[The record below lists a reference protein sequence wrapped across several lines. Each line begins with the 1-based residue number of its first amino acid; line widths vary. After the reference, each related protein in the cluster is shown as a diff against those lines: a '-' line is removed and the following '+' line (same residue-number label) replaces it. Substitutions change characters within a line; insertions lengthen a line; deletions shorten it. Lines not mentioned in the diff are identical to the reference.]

1 MRRFLL
7 VVLASLA
14 LAGFVGFAS
23 AAETRYEN
31 PDLASDAVRLE
42 AEVGKLAAGF
52 SGQTAAQ
59 LRGAAQ
65 AALVRHDNAAALA
78 ALAAVAGKAPK
89 DPAAWLA
96 YSRAALIYETLGDSS
111 VTKQIA
117 TTAAFLAYSHA
128 STEADKATAL
138 AALAESFA
146 RRQLWRPALTA
157 YRASLALVDAA
168 PVRKVYDS
176 LRESHGFR
184 ILGYKVDNE
193 SAAPRACFEF
203 SEPLARGK
211 GDFAPYVAISGSA
224 NGAISTEEQQ
234 LCVEGLRHGEHYAI
248 VLRPALPAAD
258 GETLGKA
265 ADYEIYVR
273 DRSPQVRFTGR
284 NYVLPRT
291 GQEGIPVVSVNTPR
305 IDVEIVRIGDRNL
318 LPTVRSEDFLGQLYP
333 YRLRQYVE
341 GEGTKIWSGVL
352 DVAPELN
359 KEVTTAFPVLEA
371 VGKLEP
377 GIYVMAAS
385 PSTGAPAAGGED
397 EESYDAKATQWF
409 IVSDLGLTAFS
420 GKDGIHIFVR
430 SLASAKPATA
440 SLRLVARN
448 NEILATKSADASGHV
463 HFDPGLS
470 RGTGGLAPGLL
481 VAEDGKG
488 DYGFLDLGQAAFD
501 LTDRGVAGREPA
513 KALDALVFSERGVYR
528 SGETVYLTALLR
540 DAKGIARE
548 ALPLTLVARRP
559 DGVEYKRV
567 QVADDGQGGR
577 AYALPLVSGVS
588 PGTWRVEAFVDPKA
602 EAVGS
607 TSFLVEDYVPERLEL
622 TLEASAEAAR
632 AGQKLEISA
641 LARYLYGAP
650 GADLEISG
658 NVEVQKAEATS
669 LPALKGYEAGL
680 ADEEFETVASELEE
694 TWTTDANGKAKL
706 AVPIPDV
713 AAPHLLEA
721 KVILRA
727 GEPGGRAVE
736 RSLTLP
742 ILPKAP
748 VLGVK
753 KTFDQLTDGAAATFD
768 VIAVGPDGKRLARKG
783 VTWSLYKVD
792 NDYQYYRA
800 DGRWSYERV
809 KSSKRV
815 ATGKVDLS
823 AEAPAK
829 ISAIVALGTYR
840 LDVASVTPG
849 DLPTSV
855 TFESGWSGT
864 ASAETPDLLEV
875 GLDKKSYAAGDTMR
889 LRINSRFAGTATLA
903 ILGESLAD
911 TIPLDLAVGETVKTL
926 PVSRDW
932 GTSAYV
938 VVLAHRPLDTAAR
951 RMPGRALGLA
961 WFSIDSDTHKLEVA
975 LPLPEKARPRQPLS
989 VPIEIAGLSS
999 GEEARVVVAAVD
1011 VGILNLTDYEWPDPQ
1026 TYFFGQRRLSAE
1038 IRDLYGF
1045 LIDGMQGTRGAI
1057 RSGGDEGASLGA
1069 EKPTQEPLALF
1080 SGIVKVGADGKA
1092 KVAFDLPAF
1101 NGTVR
1106 VMALAWGKTK
1116 VGAATKD
1123 VIIRDPVVVQA
1134 TAPRFLTDGD
1144 KSRFHLQIDNVE
1156 GPAGD
1161 YALDVVVTGGLSVAP
1176 EASHRKVK
1184 LEAKARK
1191 AFTIPVVAKAIG
1203 RAEVALKLTGPGLAL
1218 DQTLALNVAPA
1229 TLDLYRRSVRS
1240 LEPGGTLIVSKDL
1253 LADFVAGTGAVSVAL
1268 SPIAGVDVPALLQ
1281 ALDRY
1286 PYGCT
1291 EQVVSR
1297 ALPLLYVNKLATTA
1311 NLGIDPDTDQ
1321 RVRDAILRVLSR
1333 QDSSG
1338 AFGLWSASDAE
1349 DMWLHSYATDFL
1361 TRAREANFSV
1371 PQKAMDQAL
1380 ERLRNLV
1387 ANSSEIGAGQGPAIA
1402 YAAYVLARN
1411 GRPVMGDL
1419 RYLADTKIERLDS
1432 PLSRAHL
1439 AAALAL
1445 LGDRTRAATVFT
1457 KAAER
1462 LATIGNPLYSQA
1474 DYGSRLRD
1482 GAALVALAVET
1493 DMAQAE
1499 IQRAVRVVEDARGKT
1514 SFTTTQEN
1522 AFLTLAAEAL
1532 AGSTETMSVAIDGTP
1547 QKGAAYRTWT
1557 AKALDAGKAT
1567 IENKGRAPVKIV
1579 LGTSGNPLQPEPA
1592 AERGYKVERAYYSL
1606 AGEPVAPGALKQ
1618 NDRIVVA
1625 LTITEFE
1632 AAAARLLLVDRLPAG
1647 LEIDN
1652 PALYEGGSTEGLG
1665 FLESKVAPAHSEY
1678 RDDRF
1683 VAAFNRNGSEKA
1695 TFSVAYIVRAVTPG
1709 HYVLPAA
1716 TVEDMYRPERFG
1728 RTGFGSID
1736 IAERK

>member
-1 MRRFLL
+1 MRRFFLG
-7 VVLASLA
+7 VLAFLA
-14 LAGFVGFAS
+14 LAGFAA
-23 AAETRYEN
+23 AAERRFET

-42 AEVGKLAAGF
+42 AQAAKSAAGF
-52 SGQTAAQ
+52 SGQSQAQ
-59 LRGAAQ
+59 LRGAVQ
-65 AALVRHDNAAALA
+65 AAVARNDKAAALA
-78 ALAAVAGKAPK
+78 ALAAVAGVSAK
-89 DPAAWLA
+89 DSAAWVG
-96 YSRAALIYETLGDSS
+96 YSRAALTLIDDDEFRR
-111 VTKQIA
+111 VA
-117 TTAAFLAYSHA
+117 TTAAYLAYQRAA
-128 STEADKATAL
+128 SGPDKATAL
-138 AALAESFA
+138 VALAQAYA
-146 RRQLWRPALTA
+146 RREMWRPALSA
-157 YRASLALVDAA
+157 YHASLDFVDAA
-168 PVRKVYDS
+168 PVRKAYDS
-176 LRESHGFR
+176 LRETYGFR
-184 ILGYKVDNE
+184 IVGYKVDNE

-211 GDFAPYVAISGSA
+211 ADFAPYVAISGSA
-224 NGAISTEEQQ
+224 DGAISTEEQQ

-248 VLRPALPAAD
+248 VLRPALPSAE

-291 GQEGIPVVSVNTPR
+291 GQEGIPVVSINMQR

-318 LPTVRSEDFLGQLYP
+318 LPTIRSEDFLGQLYP
-333 YRLRQYVE
+333 YRLKQYVE
-341 GEGTKIWSGVL
+341 GDGTKIWSGTL
-352 DVAPELN
+352 DVASELN

-397 EESYDAKATQWF
+397 EESYDSKATQWF

-420 GKDGIHIFVR
+420 GKDGIHVLVR
-430 SLASAKPATA
+430 SLASARPTGA
-440 SLRLVARN
+440 SVRLVARN
-448 NEILATKSADASGHV
+448 NEILATKAADASGHV

-501 LTDRGVAGREPA
+501 LTDRGVSGRTPA

-540 DAKGIARE
+540 DGKGLARE
-548 ALPLTLVARRP
+548 GLPLTLVARRP

-567 QVADDGQGGR
+567 QVADEGQGGR
-577 AYALPLVSGVS
+577 AYALPLQSGVA
-588 PGTWRVEAFVDPKA
+588 PGTWRVEAFVDPKS
-602 EAVGS
+602 EPVGA

-622 TLEASAEAAR
+622 TLEASAKTAR

-650 GADLEISG
+650 GSDLEIAGS
-658 NVEVQKAEATS
+658 VEVKRAETVS
-669 LPALKGYEAGL
+669 LPALQGYEAGL
-680 ADEEFETVASELEE
+680 SDEEFGTGATELEE

-706 AVPIPDV
+706 AVPIRDV
-713 AAPHLLEA
+713 AAPHLLET

-768 VIAVGPDGKRLARKG
+768 VIAVGTAGTRLARKG
-783 VTWSLYKVD
+783 VTWSLYKVE
-792 NDYQYYRA
+792 NGYQWYRA
-800 DGRWSYERV
+800 GGRWSFERV

-815 ATGKVDLS
+815 TTGKVDLS

-829 ISAIVALGTYR
+829 ISAIVGFGSYR
-840 LDVASVTPG
+840 LDVASETAG

-855 TFESGWSGT
+855 TFYSGWWGT

-889 LRINSRFAGTATLA
+889 LRITSRFAGTATLA
-903 ILGESLAD
+903 ILGESLAEV
-911 TIPLDLAVGETVKTL
+911 TLLDLKEGETTKSI

-932 GTSAYV
+932 GTSAYA

-961 WFSIDSDTHKLEVA
+961 WFSIDEAAHKLEVA
-975 LPLPEKARPRQPLS
+975 LPVPEKARPRQPLS
-989 VPIEIAGLSS
+989 VPIEIKGLGA

-1011 VGILNLTDYEWPDPQ
+1011 VGILNLTDYAWPDPSN
-1026 TYFFGQRRLSAE
+1026 YFFGQRLLSAE

-1057 RSGGDEGASLGA
+1057 RSGGDESASTGA
-1069 EKPTQEPLALF
+1069 EKPTQEPLALY
-1080 SGIVKVGADGKA
+1080 SGLVKVGADGKT
-1092 KVAFDLPAF
+1092 KVSFDLPAF
-1101 NGTVR
+1101 NGTIR

-1116 VGAATKD
+1116 AGAATKD

-1134 TAPRFLTDGD
+1134 TAPRFLAQGD
-1144 KSRFHLQIDNVE
+1144 TSRLHLQIDNVE

-1161 YALDVVVTGGLSVAP
+1161 YTIDAEVKGGLAVAP
-1176 EASHRKVK
+1176 EALRRKVK

-1191 AFTIPVVAKAIG
+1191 AFTIPVSAKAIG
-1203 RAEVALKLTGPGLAL
+1203 RAEIALKLTGPGLAL

-1229 TLDLYRRSVRS
+1229 TLDLYRRSART
-1240 LEPGGTLIVSKDL
+1240 LEPGASLVVSKDL
-1253 LADFVAGTGAVSVAL
+1253 LADFVAGTGAVSVAV
-1268 SPIAGVDVPALLQ
+1268 SPFAGVDVAALLQ

-1297 ALPLLYVNKLATTA
+1297 ALPLLYVNKLASTV

-1321 RVRDAILRVLSR
+1321 RVRDAIERVLSR

-1338 AFGLWSASDAE
+1338 AFGLWSAANAE
-1349 DMWLHSYATDFL
+1349 DMWLHAYATDFL

-1371 PQKAMDQAL
+1371 PQKAMDAAL

-1387 ANSSEIGAGQGPAIA
+1387 ANSSEIGDGQGPSIA

-1419 RYLADTKIERLDS
+1419 RYLADTKIDRLES

-1445 LGDRTRAATVFT
+1445 LGDRTRAAAVFA
-1457 KAAER
+1457 KASER
-1462 LATIGNPLYSQA
+1462 LATIGNPLYSQP

-1514 SFTTTQEN
+1514 SLTTTQEN

-1532 AGSTETMSVAIDGTP
+1532 AGSTETVSVSIDGAP
-1547 QKGAAYRTWT
+1547 QKGALYRTFT
-1557 AKALDAGKAT
+1557 AKALDAAKVT
-1567 IENKGRAPVKIV
+1567 IENSGRAPVKIV
-1579 LGTSGNPLQPEPA
+1579 LGTSGNPLQPEPS
-1592 AERGYKVERAYYSL
+1592 AERGYEVERAYYSL
-1606 AGEPVAPGALKQ
+1606 AGEPIAPTAIKQ
-1618 NDRIVVA
+1618 NDRVVVA
-1625 LTITEFE
+1625 LTITESE

-1665 FLESKVAPAHSEY
+1665 FLESKVAPVHSEY

-1683 VAAFNRNGSEKA
+1683 VAAFNRDGRDKA

-1709 HYVLPAA
+1709 RYVLPAA

-1728 RTGFGSID
+1728 RTGFGAID
-1736 IAERK
+1736 ISERK

>member
-1 MRRFLL
+1 MRRFFL
-7 VVLASLA
+7 VVLASLS
-14 LAGFVGFAS
+14 LAWSGAT
-23 AAETRYEN
+23 AAERRYEN

-42 AEVGKLAAGF
+42 AQVGKIATGF

-59 LRGAAQ
+59 LKGAVQ
-65 AALVRHDNAAALA
+65 AALARKDTAAALA
-78 ALAAVAGKAPK
+78 VLAAQAGKAPK

-96 YSRAALIYETLGDSS
+96 YSRGALTLADDVESR
-111 VTKQIA
+111 QIA
-117 TTAAFLAYSHA
+117 TTAAFLAYQRA
-128 STEADKATAL
+128 TTGADKATAL
-138 AALAESFA
+138 LALAESYA
-146 RRQLWRPALTA
+146 RRELWRPALVA
-157 YRASLALVDAA
+157 YRASLGLVDAA
-168 PVRKVYDS
+168 PVRKIYES
-176 LRESHGFR
+176 LQESHGFR
-184 ILGYKVDNE
+184 IVGYKVDNE

-211 GDFAPYVAISGSA
+211 TDFAPYVAISGQA

-234 LCVEGLRHGEHYAI
+234 LCVEGLKHGEHYAI
-248 VLRPALPAAD
+248 VLRPALPSAE
-258 GETLGKA
+258 GETLGKST
-265 ADYEIYVR
+265 DYEIYVR

-318 LPTVRSEDFLGQLYP
+318 LPTIRSEDFLGQLYP
-333 YRLRQYVE
+333 YRLKQYVE
-341 GEGTKIWSGVL
+341 GEGTKIWSGTL

-359 KEVTTAFPVLEA
+359 TEVTTAFPVLEA
-371 VGKLEP
+371 VGRLEP
-377 GIYVMAAS
+377 GVYVMAAS
-385 PSTGAPAAGGED
+385 PSTGAPAADSDGDED
-397 EESYDAKATQWF
+397 SYDAKATQWF

-420 GKDGIHIFVR
+420 GKDGIHVLVR
-430 SLASAKPATA
+430 SLATAKPAAA

-448 NEILATKSADASGHV
+448 NEVLATKATDASGHV
-463 HFDPGLS
+463 RFDPGLS

-488 DYGFLDLGQAAFD
+488 DYGFLDLTQSAFD
-501 LTDRGVAGREPA
+501 LTDRGVAGREPP

-540 DAKGIARE
+540 DGKGLARDG
-548 ALPLTLVARRP
+548 LPLTLVVKRP
-559 DGVEYKRV
+559 DGVEHKRV
-567 QVADDGQGGR
+567 QVADEGQGGR
-577 AYALPLVSGVS
+577 AYALPLSTGVS

-602 EAVGS
+602 EPVG
-607 TSFLVEDYVPERLEL
+607 TTTFLVEDYVPERLEL
-622 TLEASAEAAR
+622 TLTAAAKAAR
-632 AGQKLEISA
+632 SGEPLEIDA

-650 GADLEISG
+650 GADLEIAG
-658 NVEVQKAEATS
+658 NVEVQEAEDS
-669 LPALKGYEAGL
+669 HLPALQGYEAGL
-680 ADEEFETVASELEE
+680 SDEEFATVATELEE
-694 TWTTDANGKAKL
+694 TWTTDAAGKAKL
-706 AVPIPDV
+706 RVPIPDV
-713 AAPHLLEA
+713 TAPHLLEA

-736 RSLTLP
+736 CSLVLP

-748 VLGVK
+748 VIGVR
-753 KTFDQLTDGAAATFD
+753 KTFEQLTEGAAASFD
-768 VIAVGPDGKRLARKG
+768 VIAVGTDGTRLARKG
-783 VTWSLYKVD
+783 VTWSLYKVS
-792 NDYQYYRA
+792 NDYQWYRA

-815 ATGKVDLS
+815 ATGTVDL
-823 AEAPAK
+823 AATAPAK
-829 ISAIVALGTYR
+829 ISAVVGLGDYR
-840 LDVASVTPG
+840 LDVASATAG

-855 TFESGWSGT
+855 SFESGWSGT
-864 ASAETPDLLEV
+864 ASADTPDLLEV
-875 GLDKKSYAAGDTMR
+875 GLDRQAYATGDTMR
-889 LRINSRFAGTATLA
+889 VRITSRFAGTATLA
-903 ILGESLAD
+903 ILGESSAD
-911 TIPLDLAVGETVKTL
+911 PILLDLKEGETVETL

-938 VVLAHRPLDTAAR
+938 VVLAHRPLDAAAR

-961 WFSIDSDTHKLEVA
+961 WFSIDAEAHKLEVA
-975 LPLPEKARPRQPLS
+975 LPVPEKAHPRQPLS
-989 VPIEIAGLSS
+989 VPIEIKGLSA
-999 GEEARVVVAAVD
+999 GEETRVVVAAVD
-1011 VGILNLTDYEWPDPQ
+1011 VGILNLTRYEWPDPR
-1026 TYFFGQRRLSAE
+1026 TYFFGQRLLAAD

-1069 EKPTQEPLALF
+1069 EKPTQEPLALY
-1080 SGIVKVGADGKA
+1080 SGLVKVGADGKA
-1092 KVAFDLPAF
+1092 KISFDLPAF

-1134 TAPRFLTDGD
+1134 TAPRFLADGD
-1144 KSRFHLQIDNVE
+1144 QSRFHIQIDNVE

-1161 YALDVVVTGGLSVAP
+1161 YALEVTPAGGLSVAS
-1176 EASHRKVK
+1176 EALRRKVK

-1191 AFTIPVVAKAIG
+1191 AFTVPVTAKGIG
-1203 RAEVALKLTGPGLAL
+1203 RAEVALKLSGPGLVL
-1218 DQTLALNVAPA
+1218 DQKLALNVTPA
-1229 TLDLYRRSVRS
+1229 TLDLYRRGVRT
-1240 LEPGGTLIVSKDL
+1240 LEPGTSLTVSKDL
-1253 LADFVAGTGAVSVAL
+1253 LADFVHGTGVVSVAL

-1291 EQVVSR
+1291 EQIVSR
-1297 ALPLLYVNKLATTA
+1297 ALPLLYVNKLATSA
-1311 NLGIDPDTDQ
+1311 HLGIDPDTDQ
-1321 RVRDAILRVLSR
+1321 RVRDAIERVLSR

-1338 AFGLWSASDAE
+1338 AFGLWSAADAD
-1349 DMWLHSYATDFL
+1349 DMWLHAYTSDFL

-1371 PQKAMDQAL
+1371 PQKAMDAAL

-1387 ANSSEIGAGQGPAIA
+1387 ANSAEIGAGQGPSVA
-1402 YAAYVLARN
+1402 YGAYVLARN

-1419 RYLADTKIERLDS
+1419 RYLADTKIDRLES

-1445 LGDRTRAATVFT
+1445 LGDRTRAATVFA

-1462 LATIGNPLYSQA
+1462 LSTIGNPLYSQA

-1493 DMAQAE
+1493 DMANAE
-1499 IQRAVRVVEDARGKT
+1499 IQRAVRIVEDARAKT
-1514 SFTTTQEN
+1514 SLTTTQEN

-1532 AGSTETMSVAIDGTP
+1532 AGSVETVFVSIDGAP
-1547 QKGAAYRTWT
+1547 QQGALYRSWT

-1567 IENKGRAPVKIV
+1567 IENNGKAPVKIV
-1579 LGTSGNPLQPEPA
+1579 LGTSGNPIQPEPA
-1592 AERGYKVERAYYSL
+1592 AERGYKVERAYFTL
-1606 AGEPVAPGALKQ
+1606 AGEPIAPGALKQ

-1625 LTITEFE
+1625 LTITESE
-1632 AAAARLLLVDRLPAG
+1632 AAAARLLLVDHLPAG

-1652 PALYEGGSTEGLG
+1652 PALYEGGSTESLG
-1665 FLESKVAPAHSEY
+1665 FLESKVTPVHADY

-1683 VAAFNRNGSEKA
+1683 VAAFNRDGSDKA
-1695 TFSVAYIVRAVTPG
+1695 TFSVAYIARAVTPG

-1716 TVEDMYRPERFG
+1716 TIEDMYRPERFG
-1728 RTGFGSID
+1728 RTGFGAID
-1736 IAERK
+1736 IGERK

>member
-14 LAGFVGFAS
+14 FAGFGAS
-23 AAETRYEN
+23 AAEPRYEN
-31 PDLASDAVRLE
+31 PDLSSDAVRLTAE
-42 AEVGKLAAGF
+42 ARKTAAGF
-52 SGQTAAQ
+52 SGQTPAQ
-59 LRGAAQ
+59 LRAAAQ
-65 AALVRHDNAAALA
+65 AALARKDHGAALA
-78 ALAAVAGKAPK
+78 ALAASAGKAPE

-96 YSRAALIYETLGDSS
+96 YSRAALAQGDDES
-111 VTKQIA
+111 KRIA
-117 TTAAFLAYSHA
+117 TTAAFLAYQRA
-128 STEADKATAL
+128 KTDPDRATAL
-138 AALAESFA
+138 AALADSFGQ
-146 RRQLWRPALTA
+146 RELWRPALAA

-168 PVRKVYDS
+168 PVRKVYES
-176 LRESHGFR
+176 LRESHGLR
-184 ILGYKVDNE
+184 ILDYKVDNE

-211 GDFAPYVAISGSA
+211 TDFSPYVAISGQA

-234 LCVEGLRHGEHYAI
+234 LCVEGLKHGEHYAI
-248 VLRPALPAAD
+248 VLRPALPSAD

-291 GQEGIPVVSVNTPR
+291 GQEGIPVVSVNAQK
-305 IDVEIVRIGDRNL
+305 IDVEILRIGDRNL
-318 LPTVRSEDFLGQLYP
+318 LPTLRSEDFLSQLYP

-341 GEGTKIWSGVL
+341 GEGTKIWSGTL
-352 DVAPELN
+352 DVASELN

-385 PSTGAPAAGGED
+385 PSTGAPAAAAGD
-397 EESYDAKATQWF
+397 EEDYSYDAKATQWF

-420 GKDGIHIFVR
+420 GKDGIHVFVR
-430 SLASAKPATA
+430 SLASAKPAAA
-440 SLRLVARN
+440 SVRLVARN
-448 NEILATKSADASGHV
+448 NEVLATKPADASGHV
-463 HFDPGLS
+463 QFDPGLS

-501 LTDRGVAGREPA
+501 LADRGVAGREPA
-513 KALDALVFSERGVYR
+513 KALDALVFAERGVYR
-528 SGETVYLTALLR
+528 SGETVFLTALLR
-540 DAKGIARE
+540 DGRGLARE
-548 ALPLTLVARRP
+548 GLPLTLVVKRP

-567 QVADDGQGGR
+567 QVADEGQGGR
-577 AYALPLVSGVS
+577 AYALPLLSGVS

-622 TLEASAEAAR
+622 TLEALAPAAR
-632 AGQKLEISA
+632 AGQPLEISA

-650 GADLEISG
+650 GADLEITG
-658 NVEVQKAEATS
+658 NVEVQKAEDTS
-669 LPALKGYEAGL
+669 LPALEGYEAGL
-680 ADEEFETVASELEE
+680 ADEEFETVATELEE
-694 TWTTDANGKAKL
+694 TWTTDAKGKAKL

-713 AAPHLLEA
+713 TAPHLLEA
-721 KVILRA
+721 RIILRA

-736 RSLTLP
+736 RSLALP
-742 ILPKAP
+742 LLPKAP
-748 VLGVK
+748 VIGVK
-753 KTFDQLTDGAAATFD
+753 KTFGQLTDGAAATFD
-768 VIAVGPDGKRLARKG
+768 VIAVGPAGKRLARKG
-783 VTWSLYKVD
+783 VTWSLYKVES
-792 NDYQYYRA
+792 DYQWYRA
-800 DGRWSYERV
+800 DGRWSFERV

-829 ISAIVALGTYR
+829 ISAIVGLGSYR
-840 LDVASVTPG
+840 LDVASETAG
-849 DLPTSV
+849 DMPTSV

-875 GLDKKSYAAGDTMR
+875 GLDKKAYAAGDTMR

-903 ILGESLAD
+903 ILGDTLAEV
-911 TIPLDLAVGETVKTL
+911 TLLDLKEGETTKTL
-926 PVSRDW
+926 TVSRDW

-938 VVLAHRPLDTAAR
+938 VVLAHRPLDSAAR
-951 RMPGRALGLA
+951 RMPGRAIGLS
-961 WFSIDSDTHKLEVA
+961 WFSIDADAHKLEVA
-975 LPLPEKARPRQPLS
+975 LPVPEKARPRRPLA
-989 VPIEIAGLSS
+989 VPVEIKGVGS

-1011 VGILNLTDYEWPDPQ
+1011 VGILNLTDYEWPDPAS
-1026 TYFFGQRRLSAE
+1026 YFFGQRLLSAE

-1057 RSGGDEGASLGA
+1057 RSGGDEGASIGA

-1080 SGIVKVGADGKA
+1080 SGIVKVGSDGKA
-1092 KVAFDLPAF
+1092 KVSFDLPAF
-1101 NGTVR
+1101 NGTIR
-1106 VMALAWGKTK
+1106 VMALAWGKTRA
-1116 VGAATKD
+1116 GAATKD
-1123 VIIRDPVVVQA
+1123 VIVRDRIVVQA
-1134 TAPRFLTDGD
+1134 TAPRFLSVGD
-1144 KSRFHLQIDNVE
+1144 QSRFHVQIDNVE

-1161 YALDVVVTGGLSVAP
+1161 YTLDIDVKGGLAVAP
-1176 EASHRKVK
+1176 DALHRKVK

-1191 AFTIPVVAKAIG
+1191 ALTIPVSAKGIG
-1203 RAEVALKLTGPGLAL
+1203 RAEVALKLSGQGLAL
-1218 DQTLALNVAPA
+1218 DQTLALDVAPA

-1240 LEPGGTLIVSKDL
+1240 LEPGGSLVVSKDL

-1268 SPIAGVDVPALLQ
+1268 SPIPGVDVPALLQ

-1297 ALPLLYVNKLATTA
+1297 ALPLLYVNKLATVA
-1311 NLGIDPDTDQ
+1311 HLGIDPDTDE
-1321 RVRDAILRVLSR
+1321 RVRGAIERVLSR

-1361 TRAREANFSV
+1361 TRAREANFAV

-1387 ANSSEIGAGQGPAIA
+1387 ANSSEIGAGQGPAVA
-1402 YAAYVLARN
+1402 YGAYVLARN

-1419 RYLADTKIERLDS
+1419 RYLADTKIERLES

-1445 LGDRTRAATVFT
+1445 LGDRTRAATVFG

-1482 GAALVALAVET
+1482 GAALVALGVET
-1493 DMAQAE
+1493 DMANAE
-1499 IQRAVRVVEDARGKT
+1499 IQRAVRIVEDARAKT
-1514 SFTTTQEN
+1514 SLTTTQEN

-1532 AGSTETMSVAIDGTP
+1532 AGSTETASVTIDGTP
-1547 QKGAAYRTWT
+1547 HKGALYRSWT
-1557 AKALDAGKAT
+1557 AKALDAGTAK
-1567 IENKGRAPVKIV
+1567 IENKGKAPVKVV
-1579 LGTSGNPLQPEPA
+1579 LGTSGSPLQPEPA
-1592 AERGYKVERAYYSL
+1592 AEQGYKVERAYYSL
-1606 AGEPVAPGALKQ
+1606 SGEPVAPGALKQ
-1618 NDRIVVA
+1618 NDRVVVA
-1625 LTITEFE
+1625 LTITELE

-1665 FLESKVAPAHSEY
+1665 FLESQVEPAHTEY

-1683 VAAFNRNGSEKA
+1683 VAAFNRNGADKA
-1695 TFSVAYIVRAVTPG
+1695 TFSVAYIARAVTPG
-1709 HYVLPAA
+1709 RYMLPAA

-1728 RTGFGSID
+1728 RTGFGSLD